1 MFACFIQHEDEIDD
15 IDEENL
21 GDPVQVSFYAKDIFN
36 YYKEREVS
44 RGFVN
49 KLCIL
54 DGPWRLAVLQAVQ
67 EGCSCVM
74 LASVICI

>member
-44 RGFVN
+44 
-49 KLCIL
+49 
-54 DGPWRLAVLQAVQ
+54 
-67 EGCSCVM
+67 
-74 LASVICI
+74 